1 MTHGAAIEGWPAPN
15 GAMDLIG
22 EIHGQ
27 SVHVELSEVA
37 RHAWVRAERPN
48 FRPQRSTVN
57 GQRSTGPATLPP
69 VRCHLQPLPL
79 GRRAAGDYA
88 EFAGEERIER
98 LRQTAKPLRGVRVL
112 HLAAAGTRLRS
123 PEIVPSL
130 LSLYED
136 LGLHAEYQ
144 VLAGDRPLWRVVR
157 QLEDGLQGG
166 ETAISDDTWS
176 EFMDDSPAP
185 QGYDAIVAHGPG
197 PLPAAAKAGVPY
209 LWRCEL
215 GHDNPDPSAWDRV
228 KPLIDGAQGG
238 AELPEAID
246 PLSPASVD
254 LPTKLAG
261 SMLRSLGVDLT
272 QPCCFQ
278 ARPFDTWQDPHDVL
292 DVFAIARERA
302 PGLQLVLAGDP
313 GHEDV
318 EGWRLLREV
327 SDYAEARDGLLLLR
341 GVGDVELNALRA
353 LARAGVESSLAPGSE
368 LTTLETQ
375 WKRTPVVSAGDA
387 GAPEAAAEQLVELVN
402 DPGLAIELGEA
413 GHERVR
419 AHHLITTLAESELRL
434 LASFQSA

>member
-1 MTHGAAIEGWPAPN
+1 
-15 GAMDLIG
+15 
-22 EIHGQ
+22 
-27 SVHVELSEVA
+27 VK
-37 RHAWVRAERPN
+37 
-48 FRPQRSTVN
+48 
-57 GQRSTGPATLPP
+57 
-69 VRCHLQPLPL
+69 CHLQPLPL

-88 EFAGEERIER
+88 EFAGDGQVER
-98 LRQTAKPLRGVRVL
+98 LRELGRSLSGFRVL

-123 PEIVPSL
+123 PEILPSL

-136 LGLHAEYQ
+136 LGLQAEFQ
-144 VLAGDRPLWRVVR
+144 MLVGERPLWRIVR

-176 EFMDDSPAP
+176 EFIDDSPAP
-185 QGYDAIVAHGPG
+185 EGYDAIVAHGPG
-197 PLPAAAKAGVPY
+197 PLPAAAKGGVPY

-215 GHDNPDPSAWDRV
+215 GHDNPDPSARHRLE
-228 KPLIDGAQGG
+228 PLIDGAAGG
-238 AELPEAID
+238 EGLPEAID

-272 QPCCFQ
+272 KPCCFQ
-278 ARPFDTWQDPHDVL
+278 ARPFDSWQDPHDVL

-313 GHEDV
+313 GHDDV

-353 LARAGVESSLAPGSE
+353 LARAGVESSLAQGSE
-368 LTTLETQ
+368 LTTLETL

-387 GAPEAAAEQLVELVN
+387 GSPEAAAEQLLELVEDAGLAVELG
-402 DPGLAIELGEA
+402 DA

-419 AHHLITTLAESELRL
+419 AHHLITTLAEGELRL